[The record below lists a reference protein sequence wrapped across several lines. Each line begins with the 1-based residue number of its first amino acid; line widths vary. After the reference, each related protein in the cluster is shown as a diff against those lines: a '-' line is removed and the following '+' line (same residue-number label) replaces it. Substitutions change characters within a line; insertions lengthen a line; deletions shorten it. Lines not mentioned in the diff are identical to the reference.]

1 MNIQRYLTYFVNN
14 CLKAKK
20 IRVKMN
26 DDSEK
31 NLQTVIN
38 NINSCSI
45 EGTKLVI
52 TPLNEQSGG
61 GSDLVDLTATQNN
74 TTYTHPGHDG
84 YDEVTVAVPVKSNL
98 TATPTTS
105 QQTFTA
111 SQETGNPVG
120 YAEVVVNATPLMDR
134 KVITPTS
141 SQQTFNASAE
151 QGSPLGYA
159 QVVVEA
165 ASGGQPDL
173 VNLTATQNNTTYT
186 HPGHDGYDEVTVAVP
201 VPVLNSKTH
210 TITAN
215 TTGQPLVLDPQ
226 DDHLDGYSR
235 VELTVNVPTGGSTLG
250 QKSISIGAS
259 ENHQTIILDP
269 TQQTTPLD
277 GYSQVEIAVDVPSS
291 ALPKLIAQNTFKPG
305 QACRGADM
313 PDLYLHIDTSAS
325 QTISFQGMSALPAGK
340 TFDLARFECFQISN
354 LINVSHMFDSVELNG
369 NISARGITFPE
380 YSNNMFQSAT
390 INGSLDFTGSDF
402 SNANL
407 QKMFLYASC
416 DSANSRKLSDITNG
430 IVGNFGKNVMEMFMR
445 CGNLINRID
454 GCDKIKAPN
463 YGSMF
468 SMINNLTEIDLS
480 DLDVTET
487 TSMLN
492 IFRQSIVTCGTI
504 DGLEGRTYPKLEDA
518 RSMFYG
524 LNTNNQRITIDMSNS
539 VFEKF
544 VDLSQ
549 IVRGTYAYLDL
560 SGCSMLK
567 GAHLSNLYGV
577 GNSRYSTIDLSN
589 TTFGSRSSQPTRDM
603 EINSTFPASTIA
615 ILDNF
620 SVLIPESS
628 SRRVTMWS
636 TFQNYQGSVLDLST
650 VHIDKIRFFR
660 EIFKDTLNLTS
671 VDLSGFDVQYSAT
684 FYHLFQHL
692 GYNVPAGTTVKVWIP
707 STFDCSS
714 CTNANDKP
722 FNYDPGR
729 QIDVYTDGTQ
739 AGMSSLGT
747 IHSNF
752 VMHYESTKADFEA
765 A

>member
-26 DDSEK
+26 DNSEK

-38 NINSCSI
+38 NINSCSV
-45 EGTKLVI
+45 EGSKLVI

-61 GSDLVDLTATQNN
+61 GADLVDLTATQNN

-98 TATPTTS
+98 TATPTAS

-120 YAEVVVNATPLMDR
+120 YAEVVVNATPLKDR

-141 SQQTFNASAE
+141 SQQTFNASDE

-201 VPVLNSKTH
+201 VPILNSKTH

-250 QKSISIGAS
+250 QKSITIGAS
-259 ENHQTIILDP
+259 ENHQTLILDP
-269 TQQTTPLD
+269 TQQATPLD
-277 GYSQVEIAVDVPSS
+277 GYSQVEIAVDVPTS
-291 ALPKLIAQNTFKPG
+291 ALPRLLAQSTFKPG
-305 QACRGADM
+305 RTCRGADM
-313 PDLYLHIDTSAS
+313 PDLYLHVDTSAS
-325 QTISFQGMSALPAGK
+325 QTISFQEMSALPVGK
-340 TFDLARFECFQISN
+340 TLDLARFECFQNPN
-354 LINVSHMFDSVELNG
+354 LINVSHAFDGVTLNG
-369 NISARGITFPE
+369 NLSARGITFPE
-380 YSNNMFQSAT
+380 YTSNMFQSAV
-390 INGSLDFTGSDF
+390 INGSLDFTGSNF

-407 QKMFLYASC
+407 ESMFMYASC
-416 DSANSRKLSDITNG
+416 DAANSRKLSDITNG
-430 IVGNFGKNVMEMFMR
+430 IVGVFGKSDKSLFLRSNVV
-445 CGNLINRID
+445 NRID
-454 GCDKIKAPN
+454 GCDKIKSST
-463 YGSMF
+463 YESMF
-468 SMINNLTEIDLS
+468 LMAGPLTEVDLS
-480 DLDVTET
+480 DLDVTIT
-487 TSMLN
+487 TTMFN
-492 IFRQSIVTCGTI
+492 MFRQSTIACGTI
-504 DGLEGRTYPKLEDA
+504 DGLEGRTYPALEDA
-518 RSMFYG
+518 RSMFHG

-539 VFEKF
+539 IFEKF
-544 VDLSQ
+544 VDFTQ

-567 GAHLSNLYGV
+567 GAKISTIIGV
-577 GNSRYSTIDLSN
+577 GNSRYTTIDLSN
-589 TTFGSRSSQPTRDM
+589 TTIGSRSSQPTRDM
-603 EINSTFPASTIA
+603 EFNSTFGNSTIA
-615 ILDNF
+615 VLNNF
-620 SVLIPESS
+620 SVLIPENS

-636 TFQNYQGSVLDLST
+636 TFQDYQGSTLDLST

-660 EIFKDTLNLTS
+660 EIFKNALNLTS
-671 VDLSGFDVQYSAT
+671 VDLSGFDVQYSTT
-684 FYHLFQHL
+684 FYQLFYHF
-692 GYNVPAGTTVKVWIP
+692 GYNVSAGTTVKVWMP

-714 CTNANDKP
+714 CTNATDKP

-729 QIDVYTDGTQ
+729 QIDVYTDGAQ
-739 AGMSSLGT
+739 ADMSSLGT

>member
-26 DDSEK
+26 DNSEK

-38 NINSCSI
+38 NINSCSV
-45 EGTKLVI
+45 EGSKLVI

-61 GSDLVDLTATQNN
+61 GADLVDLTATQNN

-98 TATPTTS
+98 TATPTAS

-120 YAEVVVNATPLMDR
+120 YAEVVVNATPLKDR

-141 SQQTFNASAE
+141 SQQTFNASDE

-235 VELTVNVPTGGSTLG
+235 VELTVNVPTGGSILG
-250 QKSISIGAS
+250 QKSITIGAS
-259 ENHQTIILDP
+259 ENHQTLILDP
-269 TQQTTPLD
+269 TQQATPLD

-291 ALPKLIAQNTFKPG
+291 ALPRLIAPMYFKPG
-305 QACRGADM
+305 QACRGDDM
-313 PDLYLHIDTSAS
+313 PDLYLHIDSS
-325 QTISFQGMSALPAGK
+325 SSLSISFQGMSALPVGK
-340 TFDLARFECFQISN
+340 TLDLARFDCFQN
-354 LINVSHMFDSVELNG
+354 PNFLTTRLAFESVVLNG
-369 NISARGITFPE
+369 DLSARGIDFPNDC
-380 YSNNMFQSAT
+380 SNMFQSAT
-390 INGSLDFTGSDF
+390 INGNIDFTGSDF
-402 SNANL
+402 SNSNL
-407 QKMFLYASC
+407 ESMFVYASC

-430 IVGNFGKNVMEMFMR
+430 IIGNFGNSVKTMFTR
-445 CGNLINRID
+445 SNIVNRID
-454 GCDKIKAPN
+454 GCNKIKASSYEN
-463 YGSMF
+463 MF
-468 SMINNLTEIDLS
+468 TMASTLAEIDLS
-480 DLDVTET
+480 DLDVTT
-487 TSMLN
+487 TRSMLN
-492 IFRQSIVTCGTI
+492 MFRQAIVTCGTV
-504 DGLEGRTYPKLEDA
+504 DGLEGRTYPELTDA

-524 LNTNNQRITIDMSNS
+524 MNTNNQRITIDMSNS
-539 VFEKF
+539 IFEKF
-544 VDLSQ
+544 IDFNQ
-549 IVRGTYAYLDL
+549 IARGTYAYLDL

-567 GAHLSNLYGV
+567 GAILTMLQGAGTSQQL
-577 GNSRYSTIDLSN
+577 TIDLSN
-589 TTFGSRSSQPTRDM
+589 TTFGSRESQPTRDM
-603 EINSTFPASTIA
+603 EMHTTFSNNTIA

-620 SVLIPESS
+620 SVLIPENS
-628 SRRVTMWS
+628 SRRISMWS
-636 TFQNYQGSVLDLST
+636 TFDNYPGSTLDLST
-650 VHIDKIRFFR
+650 VHVDKIRYFR
-660 EIFKDTLNLTS
+660 EIFANTPNLTS
-671 VDLSGFDVQYSAT
+671 VDLSGFDVQYST
-684 FYHLFQHL
+684 VFYHLFYRL
-692 GYNVPAGTTVKVWIP
+692 GYNAPAGTTVKVWIP

-739 AGMSSLGT
+739 ADMSSLGT